1 MMTSIKDTKI
11 LKTHTSLKKQSS
23 YHCPSWLAISCKKGT
38 VSIGKTGGNKQ
49 RRMENLVT
57 RQCRYKDIET
67 LRTLS
72 VKTFTETFLA
82 DNTPDD
88 INTYVAEHFSAQQL
102 GRELDDAN
110 SMLLLVEY
118 HATAVAYMKL
128 NFEQAQTEREY
139 PGSLEI
145 QRIYVLK
152 EFKGMHIGKHL
163 VDTAVEI
170 ANREHLDYLWLGVWE
185 HNSRAIAFYEKQ
197 GFKKFTTH
205 SFKLGN
211 DLQQDHIMRLDL

>member
-1 MMTSIKDTKI
+1 
-11 LKTHTSLKKQSS
+11 
-23 YHCPSWLAISCKKGT
+23 
-38 VSIGKTGGNKQ
+38 
-49 RRMENLVT
+49 MENLVT
-57 RQCRYKDIET
+57 RHCDHEDLET

-82 DNTPDD
+82 ENTPDD
-88 INTYVAEHFSAQQL
+88 IATYVAEHFSVQQL
-102 GRELDDAN
+102 GRELGDAF
-110 SMLLLVEY
+110 SMLFLVEY
-118 HATAVAYMKL
+118 HGIPVAYMKL

-152 EFKGMHIGKHL
+152 EFKGRHIGKRL

-197 GFKKFTTH
+197 GFKKFATH

-211 DLQQDHIMRLDL
+211 DVQQDHIMRLDL

>member
-1 MMTSIKDTKI
+1 
-11 LKTHTSLKKQSS
+11 
-23 YHCPSWLAISCKKGT
+23 
-38 VSIGKTGGNKQ
+38 
-49 RRMENLVT
+49 MENLIT
-57 RQCRYKDIET
+57 KQCDNKDIAT
-67 LRTLS
+67 LQALC

-82 DNTPDD
+82 ENTPDD
-88 INTYVAEHFSAQQL
+88 IATYVAEHFSAQQL
-102 GRELDDAN
+102 EQELGDAN

-118 HATAVAYMKL
+118 HGTAVAYMKL
-128 NFEQAQTEREY
+128 NFEQSQTEREY

-152 EFKGMHIGKHL
+152 EFKGRHIGKRL

-197 GFKKFTTH
+197 GFKKFATH

-211 DLQQDHIMRLDL
+211 DVQQDHIMRLDL

>member
-1 MMTSIKDTKI
+1 MI
-11 LKTHTSLKKQSS
+11 
-23 YHCPSWLAISCKKGT
+23 
-38 VSIGKTGGNKQ
+38 N
-49 RRMENLVT
+49 NLMI
-57 RQCRYKDIET
+57 RQCDHKDLET
-67 LRTLS
+67 LQVLGA
-72 VKTFTETFLA
+72 KTFAETFLA
-82 DNTPDD
+82 DNSPDD
-88 INTYVAEHFSAQQL
+88 IDTYVAEHFSAQQL

-118 HATAVAYMKL
+118 QGIPVAYMKL
-128 NFEQAQTEREY
+128 NFEQAQTEGEY

-152 EFKGMHIGKHL
+152 EFKRMHIGKRL

-170 ANREHLDYLWLGVWE
+170 ANREHLDYIWLGVWE

-197 GFKKFTTH
+197 GFKKFATH

-211 DLQQDHIMRLDL
+211 DIQQDHIMRMDL